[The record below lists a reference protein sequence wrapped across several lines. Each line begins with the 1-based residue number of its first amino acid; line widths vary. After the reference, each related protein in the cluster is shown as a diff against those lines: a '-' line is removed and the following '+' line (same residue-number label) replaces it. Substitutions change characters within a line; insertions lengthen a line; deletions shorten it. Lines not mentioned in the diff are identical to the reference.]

1 MKRILFRADASQDI
15 GYGHV
20 IRSLALAE
28 MLKDDFECIFVT
40 RFLNPFLEK
49 EINKICHKNIKLKED
64 DAHFDQFLTLLK
76 GTEIVVLDN
85 YFFSTDYQQ
94 KIKKSGCK
102 LVCIDDLADRH
113 FVADAVINQ
122 IDISP
127 YKAYS
132 KESYTKLFLGLE
144 NVLLRQEFFKDKLT
158 KKKKGILIAF
168 GGSDFYNLTYNYVK
182 VLLKTQYEL
191 TVILN
196 DKNIRYKDL
205 IEWSKKYSNLK
216 VYNNLTAK
224 EVIKNMCMS
233 EVVIIPS
240 STMCLEALA
249 LGCNIIS
256 GYYIDNQKYA
266 YRYLKEKGYI
276 TGYGNLRDLDENK
289 IFYLL
294 NTSFKKGIVESPS
307 KVMKE
312 SKKNHLRNFKNL
324 N

>member
-1 MKRILFRADASQDI
+1 MRKILFRADANQNI

-20 IRSLALAE
+20 MRLLALAE
-28 MLKDDFECIFVT
+28 SLNTHFECVFVT
-40 RFLNPFLEK
+40 RFLNSFLEE
-49 EINKICHKNIKLKED
+49 EINKVCHRNIKLKED
-64 DAHFDQFLTLLK
+64 DLHFDQFLSILK
-76 GTEIVVLDN
+76 GNEIVVLDN
-85 YFFSTDYQQ
+85 YFFSTNYQK
-94 KIKKSGCK
+94 KIKKNGCK

-122 IDISP
+122 IDITP

-168 GGSDFYNLTYNYVK
+168 GGSDFYNLTYDYVK
-182 VLLKTQYEL
+182 VLLKTKYEL

-233 EVVIIPS
+233 KIVIIPS

-249 LGCNIIS
+249 LECNIIS

-266 YRYLKEKGYI
+266 YHYLKGKGYI
-276 TGYGNLRDLDENK
+276 TGYGNLRNLDENK
-289 IFYLL
+289 LFHLL
-294 NTSFKKGIVESPS
+294 NASFKRGIVESPS